1 MGFREGVS
9 ELRICLFAFGGQ
21 SLLNLPA
28 YSVSCALGLRNV
40 DEADW
45 RLCHSSVY
53 PSYNI
58 HDDLNK
64 PSVLLCSYTVRDA
77 IWHEYLE
84 AIFTLTQPKWTH
96 DAQRIGSLVNSDS
109 PRGEEEL
116 KGLVL
121 YNLAL
126 LHSTND
132 AEFKRM
138 HHIIKESYITHHVS
152 NSSYRAH
159 LREKPISL

>member
-1 MGFREGVS
+1 M
-9 ELRICLFAFGGQ
+9 
-21 SLLNLPA
+21 
-28 YSVSCALGLRNV
+28 
-40 DEADW
+40 
-45 RLCHSSVY
+45 
-53 PSYNI
+53 
-58 HDDLNK
+58 
-64 PSVLLCSYTVRDA
+64 
-77 IWHEYLE
+77 
-84 AIFTLTQPKWTH
+84 LTQRKWTH

-138 HHIIKESYITHHVS
+138 YHVIKESYITHQVGHS
-152 NSSYRAH
+152 C
-159 LREKPISL
+159 P